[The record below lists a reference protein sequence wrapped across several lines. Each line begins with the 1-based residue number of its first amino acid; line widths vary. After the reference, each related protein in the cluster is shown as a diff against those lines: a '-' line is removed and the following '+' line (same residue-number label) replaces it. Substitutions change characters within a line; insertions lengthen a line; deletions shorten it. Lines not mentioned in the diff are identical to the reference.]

1 MVLVFLKEHRHDFYA
16 YLQNHIFDYR
26 EIYDLDIQSEFDY
39 DYLLTDTKDVPQ
51 SIRQKTIFYGCSQEG
66 ITISSFDQLTR
77 YIGVLSI
84 STPSCVIPESSIIAT
99 IEEAWY
105 CRPAMDPDDFNFKF
119 EFPNEQQEIVVTV
132 PSVATSVVQPK
143 VAFEPVAQS
152 VPEVKLQKID
162 ITEPTYEQPVNEQPQ
177 IVFPVEQ
184 SRQRPMH
191 QYATRSAR
199 GSTAL
204 NVDSAFESAAPT
216 RHFSSLA
223 EVNQRPVSVSRGSIN
238 DALRIGRHA
247 AINTNTANLFFGVT
261 PDSGVTSLCYLLA
274 QKLSSMFP
282 EQSVCLVDL
291 DIIKPDL
298 TSMISKI
305 TGLDSRTDA
314 NILNLAQLTT
324 DDWIDNQSYLVSEI
338 SVGPSRFDFIAHTTT
353 GFADKRVL
361 SAYDYMPKIEMLR
374 DAYDFVIVDAGR
386 IQATADY
393 QLMMMASLHTKVLV
407 ADGTSRTTL
416 LAFLRDVVSINVDYS
431 IVINK
436 LSRNITPAVLER
448 QLAREVSASLPVK
461 NSLEPFI
468 LNGNMVDD
476 IGDSVFARNLL
487 SIIEGVVL

>member
-1 MVLVFLKEHRHDFYA
+1 MVLVFLKEHRNEFYA
-16 YLQNHIFDYR
+16 YLQNHIFDYK
-26 EIYDLDIQSEFDY
+26 EIFDLDVQSEFDY
-39 DYLLTDTKDVPQ
+39 DYLLTDVEDVPQ
-51 SIRQKTIFYGCSQEG
+51 DIKQKIIFYGCSQEG
-66 ITISSFDQLTR
+66 ITISSFDQLAR
-77 YIGVLSI
+77 HIGVLHI

-105 CRPAMDPDDFNFKF
+105 CRPRVDSDNLDFKF
-119 EFPNEQQEIVVTV
+119 ELPEEQQEIVVTV
-132 PSVATSVVQPK
+132 PSVTASVVQPH
-143 VAFEPVAQS
+143 VAFKPVIRD
-152 VPEVKLQKID
+152 VPEVTLQKVD
-162 ITEPTYEQPVNEQPQ
+162 IPTPPPMNTSNMQPQ

-184 SRQRPMH
+184 SRPRPVQ
-191 QYATRSAR
+191 QYVSRNSQSVASFDID
-199 GSTAL
+199 ST
-204 NVDSAFESAAPT
+204 FESAAPT
-216 RHFSSLA
+216 RHFNSLA
-223 EVNQRPVSVSRGSIN
+223 EVNQRPSSLSRGSIN
-238 DALRIGRHA
+238 DALKIGRRA

-274 QKLSSMFP
+274 QQLSTMFP

-298 TSMISKI
+298 TGMIAKI

-324 DDWIDNQSYLVSEI
+324 DDWMDNQSYLVSEI
-338 SVGPSRFDFIAHTTT
+338 SIGAARFDFIAHTTT

-361 SAYDYMPKIEMLR
+361 STYDYMPKIEMLR
-374 DAYDFVIVDAGR
+374 DVYDFVIVDAGR

-407 ADGTSRTTL
+407 ADGTSRSTL

-431 IVINK
+431 IIINK
-436 LSRNITPAVLER
+436 LNRNITPTVLER

-468 LNGNMVDD
+468 LNGNMVKD
-476 IGDSVFARNLL
+476 IGDAVFTRNLL
-487 SIIEGVVL
+487 SIIEGVIL